1 MTPAVRRTCV
11 RVVLAGLGIIAF
23 APVVSAQSQEDAF
36 RRGLEARQRKNWPE
50 AANQMRRAIQID
62 PRETETRKVRIG
74 ATLGFGGTEY
84 PYLPHFYLGEA
95 LITLKDCAGAV
106 GAWAESE
113 RQRVVKDA
121 RAAEIQKG
129 YETCEADGVLRP
141 GAFEAAQQR
150 AQQKYGDAAAA
161 LKKVAALTTKPVPG
175 VASNEESLD
184 RAKSNLD
191 TAARSLNDGQRT
203 RRQTDFTA
211 SMAAA
216 DRAIEIT
223 RKLETAIG
231 AAVEASATL
240 DRLTREVEL
249 AIGAA
254 QDADA
259 PLNTPGPMPPAMA
272 ETRSTASGEIARA
285 RQLLGSD
292 RRTQAALREALEHA
306 QAATSILT
314 KLAADRATLARVTR
328 EQQIGSAI
336 RVAENSLTLA
346 TGSFAA
352 LAQRTAQRAEPVP
365 PEFASERDKLQQ
377 QFKALEGRVARAR
390 QKEDVPALTEA
401 ARLLLDVKRG
411 IEALLASFGPLTL
424 RDRGVPAALEE
435 GARRFLRGE
444 YRLALDALTP
454 VDASAAGPLRP
465 HLHVFRA
472 ASLFAL
478 YVRSGDAEQTLL
490 TQAVEEITRCKE
502 IDPSFQP
509 DARAFAPRFIA
520 LFREG
525 RAPDAAAPKPSR

>member
-1 MTPAVRRTCV
+1 MTPVMRRTCA

-23 APVVSAQSQEDAF
+23 APAVSAQAQEDAF
-36 RRGLEARQRKNWPE
+36 RRGLEARQRKNWQE
-50 AANQMRRAIQID
+50 AATQMRRAIQSD
-62 PRETETRKVRIG
+62 PRETETRRVRIG

-95 LITLKDCAGAV
+95 LMTLKDCSGAV
-106 GAWAESE
+106 AAWAESE
-113 RQRVVKDA
+113 RQGVVKDA
-121 RAAEIQKG
+121 RSAEIQKG
-129 YETCEADGVLRP
+129 YEACEADGVLRP
-141 GAFEAAQQR
+141 GAFETAQQR
-150 AQQKYGDAAAA
+150 AQQKYGDAAAS
-161 LKKVAALTTKPVPG
+161 LKKVAALTAKPTPG
-175 VASNEESLD
+175 AVSNEESLD

-191 TAARSLNDGQRT
+191 TAARSLSDGQRT
-203 RRQTDFTA
+203 RRQSDFTA

-231 AAVEASATL
+231 AAVEASAAL
-240 DRLTREVEL
+240 DRLAREVEL

-259 PLNTPGPMPPAMA
+259 ALNTPGPMPPAMA
-272 ETRSTASGEIARA
+272 ETRNAASGQIARA

-292 RRTQAALREALEHA
+292 RRTQALREALEHA
-306 QAATSILT
+306 QSATSILT
-314 KLAADRATLARVTR
+314 RLAADRATLARVTR

-377 QFKALEGRVARAR
+377 QFKALEGRLARAR

-411 IEALLASFGPLTL
+411 VEALLASFGPLTL

-435 GARRFLRGE
+435 GARQFLRGE

-454 VDASAAGPLRP
+454 VDASAAGPLRS
-465 HLHVFRA
+465 HVHVFRA

-502 IDPSFQP
+502 IDPTFQP

-525 RAPDAAAPKPSR
+525 RLPAATAPTSSR